1 MTAALGAEKGEGVP
15 SMRMRWIIFRPV
27 FNPQGIAKFC
37 WQQFHSN
44 HSRSS
49 FPEKSIPRFAG
60 SGEAPPAAAS
70 LGQGRQMPALLMS
83 LGTDLIMSLRF
94 TTSGTFIPSNDAKG
108 LKVTLAFDGFPHPI
122 A

>member
-1 MTAALGAEKGEGVP
+1 MYLIRILLPV
-15 SMRMRWIIFRPV
+15 II
-27 FNPQGIAKFC
+27 NK
-37 WQQFHSN
+37 
-44 HSRSS
+44 
-49 FPEKSIPRFAG
+49 G
-60 SGEAPPAAAS
+60 SGRPRSQSPAAS
-70 LGQGRQMPALLMS
+70 LGQGRRMPARLMS